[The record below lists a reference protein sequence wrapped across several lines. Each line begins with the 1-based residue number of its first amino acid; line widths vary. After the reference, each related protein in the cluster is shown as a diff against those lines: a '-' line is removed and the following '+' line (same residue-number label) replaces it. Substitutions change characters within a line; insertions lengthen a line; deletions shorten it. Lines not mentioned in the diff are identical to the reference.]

1 MSINLLKAV
10 VASSIVLASGCA
22 TILNDD
28 AQNVNLLTSNG
39 EKISG
44 TINGVQFQG
53 PGIVSIMRSQDDAI
67 IVANTEGCTPQ
78 TVAPS
83 SVDMKFFI
91 NILSGGAFGSTTDY
105 ASDDMWKYENSITIN
120 CK

>member
-1 MSINLLKAV
+1 MRINIIKAV
-10 VASSIVLASGCA
+10 VVSSIVLASGCA

-28 AQNVNLLTSNG
+28 TQNVNLMTSNG

-44 TINGVQFQG
+44 SINGVPFEG
-53 PGIVSIMRSQDDAI
+53 PGVVNIMRSQDDAI
-67 IVANTEGCTPQ
+67 IVASTEGCTPQ

-91 NILSGGAFGSTTDY
+91 NILSGGAFGSSTDY
-105 ASDDMWKYENSITIN
+105 ASDDMWKYDNSVMIN